1 MGVEPQG
8 PNNTYLTPGL
18 INPPKVHHRH
28 MARLFAS
35 GFTPTEVAEA
45 TGFTCTQVSKIQASP
60 LFQKEIARL
69 EAMADKSACD
79 LRQDLQSLALKA
91 VCNLEEEIHV
101 GDGLDTRKDLTNFER
116 KLRYQASTDVLDRIG
131 LGKKEFHTGDIHL
144 HKHEEQH
151 IHGMSVEH
159 LRNEVMDLLRG
170 D

>member
-8 PNNTYLTPGL
+8 PNNTYLTAPNMGT
-18 INPPKVHHRH
+18 PRVHHRH

-45 TGFTCTQVSKIQASP
+45 TGFSCCQVTKIQASP
-60 LFQKEIARL
+60 LFQKEIARI
-69 EAMADKSACD
+69 EALADASACD
-79 LRQDLQSLALKA
+79 LRADLQSLAMKA
-91 VCNLEEEIHV
+91 ICNLEEDIRIA
-101 GDGLDTRKDLTNFER
+101 DGLDSARDLTNFER
-116 KLRYQASTDVLDRIG
+116 NLRLKASTDVLDRVG
-131 LGKKEFHTGDIHL
+131 LGKKEFHAGEIHL
-144 HKHEEQH
+144 HKHDEQH